1 MSSGKKFIL
10 IVFDLLLLSLV
21 VPSAWDY
28 YNLVEYGDMTSASSQ
43 LVYIG
48 EYVPVYLFW
57 GNAILAV
64 ILIIALLII
73 AFYPRTYIDIE
84 LPTHGG
90 KLTLKRSAIE
100 GLVREKVLENDFLKS
115 PSINVTLYKKK
126 INIDVKGEIIPR
138 VEIAEKSRL
147 LEQEIIDSLKL
158 FFGVDQPVK
167 IKVEVNALNKE
178 TNNKRSRV
186 V

>member
-10 IVFDLLLLSLV
+10 IVFDRLLLSLV

-57 GNAILAV
+57 GNALLAV
-64 ILIIALLII
+64 VLIIALVII
-73 AFYPRTYIDIE
+73 AFYPLTYIDIK
-84 LPTHGG
+84 LPTQGG

-115 PSINVTLYKKK
+115 PRINVTLYKKK
-126 INIDVKGEIIPR
+126 ISIDVKGEIIPR

-147 LEQEIIDSLKL
+147 LEQEIIWKDIDIQLL
-158 FFGVDQPVK
+158 V
-167 IKVEVNALNKE
+167 AL
-178 TNNKRSRV
+178 SV

>member
-1 MSSGKKFIL
+1 M
-10 IVFDLLLLSLV
+10 
-21 VPSAWDY
+21 
-28 YNLVEYGDMTSASSQ
+28 
-43 LVYIG
+43 
-48 EYVPVYLFW
+48 
-57 GNAILAV
+57 
-64 ILIIALLII
+64 
-73 AFYPRTYIDIE
+73 
-84 LPTHGG
+84 
-90 KLTLKRSAIE
+90 
-100 GLVREKVLENDFLKS
+100 
-115 PSINVTLYKKK
+115 
-126 INIDVKGEIIPR
+126 KGEIIPR

>member
-10 IVFDLLLLSLV
+10 IVFDLLLLFLV

-43 LVYIG
+43 VVYIG
-48 EYVPVYLFW
+48 EFIPVYLFW
-57 GNAILAV
+57 GNTILAV

-115 PSINVTLYKKK
+115 PRINVTLYKKK

>member
-43 LVYIG
+43 VVYIG
-48 EYVPVYLFW
+48 EFIPVYLFW

-100 GLVREKVLENDFLKS
+100 GLVREKVLKNDFLKS
-115 PSINVTLYKKK
+115 PRINVTLYKKK

>member
-1 MSSGKKFIL
+1 
-10 IVFDLLLLSLV
+10 
-21 VPSAWDY
+21 
-28 YNLVEYGDMTSASSQ
+28 
-43 LVYIG
+43 
-48 EYVPVYLFW
+48 
-57 GNAILAV
+57 
-64 ILIIALLII
+64 IALLII

-84 LPTHGG
+84 LPTQGG

-115 PSINVTLYKKK
+115 PRINVTLYKKK
-126 INIDVKGEIIPR
+126 ISIDVKGEIIPR

>member
-1 MSSGKKFIL
+1 ML
-10 IVFDLLLLSLV
+10 
-21 VPSAWDY
+21 
-28 YNLVEYGDMTSASSQ
+28 
-43 LVYIG
+43 
-48 EYVPVYLFW
+48 
-57 GNAILAV
+57 
-64 ILIIALLII
+64 
-73 AFYPRTYIDIE
+73 
-84 LPTHGG
+84 H
-90 KLTLKRSAIE
+90 
-100 GLVREKVLENDFLKS
+100 
-115 PSINVTLYKKK
+115 SIKKK

-138 VEIAEKSRL
+138 VEEKSRL